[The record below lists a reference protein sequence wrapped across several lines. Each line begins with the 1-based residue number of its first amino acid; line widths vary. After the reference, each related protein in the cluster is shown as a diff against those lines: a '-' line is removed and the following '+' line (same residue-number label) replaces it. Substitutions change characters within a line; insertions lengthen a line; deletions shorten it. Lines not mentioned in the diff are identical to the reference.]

1 MLDMESKE
9 KKNLF
14 YCYNEAVAVHLI
26 RFGLTPAFHS
36 VNKNTQSSYW
46 AFERGE
52 ALDEGLDAWQKK
64 RWAMKPKQTE
74 EAEHD

>member
-1 MLDMESKE
+1 
-9 KKNLF
+9 
-14 YCYNEAVAVHLI
+14 
-26 RFGLTPAFHS
+26 